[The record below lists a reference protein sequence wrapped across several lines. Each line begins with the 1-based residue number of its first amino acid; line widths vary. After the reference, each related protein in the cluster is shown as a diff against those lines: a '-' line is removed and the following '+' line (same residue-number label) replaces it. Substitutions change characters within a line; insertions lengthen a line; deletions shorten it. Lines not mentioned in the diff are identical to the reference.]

1 MDHKTSTT
9 CWAAIAPSLRLL
21 FIFAGTG
28 RVFQASSSQL
38 LLGQLHHQENLW
50 EMLYGVGQAAARSNW
65 SVTLEEQYRF
75 QLVMATS
82 QSRSPGRLEFVE
94 LTFMFKT
101 SRFPLEVVSPASHHR
116 VAADTERRQLG
127 REVFGL

>member
-38 LLGQLHHQENLW
+38 LLGQRHHQENLSD
-50 EMLYGVGQAAARSNW
+50 MLYGFGQAAARSNW
-65 SVTLEEQYRF
+65 KVILEERYRF
-75 QLVMATS
+75 RLVLATS
-82 QSRSPGRLEFVE
+82 QSPSPGRLEFVE
-94 LTFMFKT
+94 LTFMFQA
-101 SRFPLEVVSPASHHR
+101 SRFPLEVVFPACHHR
-116 VAADTERRQLG
+116 VAADTKRRQLG